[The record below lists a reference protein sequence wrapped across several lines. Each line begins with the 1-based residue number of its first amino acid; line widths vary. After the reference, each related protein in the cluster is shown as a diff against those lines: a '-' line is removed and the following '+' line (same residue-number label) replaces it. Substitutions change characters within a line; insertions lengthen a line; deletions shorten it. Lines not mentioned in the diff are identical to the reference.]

1 MVYLLASLTTRPG
14 EHPKLMAAA
23 KVMIAATRM
32 EPGCL
37 IYDLNVSI
45 TNPSEMVFVD
55 AWESRAAL
63 SAHFETP
70 HMKVWQAASEGYFV
84 ERKIE
89 VIHPEKVEML

>member
-23 KVMIAATRM
+23 KVMIAATRA

-37 IYDLNVSI
+37 VYDLNVSI
-45 TNPSEMVFVD
+45 TNPSEMVFVE

-63 SAHFETP
+63 SAHFEMP
-70 HMKVWQAASEGYFV
+70 HMKVWQAASDGYF
-84 ERKIE
+84 EGAKIE
-89 VIHPEKVEML
+89 VIHPKKVEIL